1 MRTHVADHETLARI
15 AFTLEV
21 MAGISKLEWDS
32 EAGEYTTD
40 SVKAMVD
47 SMVDSG
53 SYGIR
58 IPKGSAVACT
68 KLGANAG
75 IAVPTPGIVGRAAID
90 PYVGIPTFWFIEVN
104 GTVDAGGSFHVTGV
118 NGDGRFRRDG
128 SNGDVWILAPVL
140 YEVFDAT
147 QADYVTHFISKTK
160 LSGMTAQPGA
170 YLPDGSLRP
179 FMVYAKYP
187 MVNNG
192 GTPASISGLKPWN
205 RNVSHNSLITQ
216 CKTATT
222 GYAGKSY
229 ADDWYVKTMFL
240 MKYATKHSQSVF
252 AGCTSYDRQ
261 YSVTVAE
268 SNVTRVIVSK
278 ANAAN
283 LLVGSACM
291 LGTHTGNNDRNTAS
305 NYDVFD
311 GLKIVKIEDY
321 DSGNSAVYF
330 DAPAAFTTAVG
341 YFLSSSPWHTGA
353 CDAVE
358 GDGSP
363 TNPLSGAEPFV
374 LQGIELGHG
383 LYEILGDVIL
393 YSDGTNGEEICLNP
407 DSRNEAT
414 SVTANYTHTG
424 KYLPTGET
432 AGWKYPLY
440 PDRAD
445 GLFFGTETGASQ
457 TTGMCD
463 GSYTVAQATAGS
475 YEWLGLGVLG
485 NGGIAGLWC
494 VSGNFGLGI
503 SYWHLGSRLSGL
515 GRKRGVNSV

>member
-1 MRTHVADHETLARI
+1 MRTHVFSEETGRRI
-15 AFTLEV
+15 AFALEA
-21 MAGISKLEWDS
+21 MIGLNMLEWDS
-32 EAGEYTTD
+32 SSGEYTNE
-40 SVKAMVD
+40 SIKAWLD
-47 SMVDSG
+47 SMADSA

-75 IAVPTPGIVGRAAID
+75 IGVPTPGIIGRAAVD
-90 PYVGIPTFWFIEVN
+90 QYVGTPAF
-104 GTVDAGGSFHVTGV
+104 FHVDV
-118 NGDGRFRRDG
+118 NATIDADGGYHVKGIEGDGRFRRDG
-128 SNGDVWILAPVL
+128 TNGNVWVLAPVL
-140 YEVFDAT
+140 YEVFDST
-147 QADYVTHFISKTK
+147 PTDYVTHFISKAK
-160 LSGMTAQPGA
+160 LSGMSAQPGA
-170 YLPDGSLRP
+170 YLPDGSMRP
-179 FMVYAKYP
+179 FILYAKYP
-187 MVNNG
+187 LVNYNG
-192 GTPASISGLKPWN
+192 AASVSGLKPWN

-216 CKTATT
+216 CATATT
-222 GYAGKSY
+222 GYAGKSF
-229 ADDWYVKTMFL
+229 ADDWYVKTMFM

-252 AGCTSYDRQ
+252 TGCTSYDRQ

-268 SNVTRVIVSK
+268 SNVTRVIISK

-311 GLKIVKIEDY
+311 GLKILKIEDY
-321 DSGNSAVYF
+321 DANNSAVYF
-330 DAPAAFTTAVG
+330 DAAATFTTAVG

-363 TNPLSGAEPFV
+363 FNPLSGCEPFV
-374 LQGIELGHG
+374 MQGIELGHG

-393 YSDGTNGEEICLNP
+393 YSDGASGEEICLNY

-424 KYLPTGET
+424 KYLPTGSV

-440 PDRAD
+440 PDRAG
-445 GLFFGTETGASQ
+445 GLFFGIGTGASQ

-463 GSYTVAQATAGS
+463 GSYAVAQATAGS
-475 YEWLGLGVLG
+475 YEWLGLGGLNRGG
-485 NGGIAGLWC
+485 NAGLWY
-494 VSGNFGLGI
+494 VNGNHGFGDTL
-503 SYWHLGSRLSGL
+503 WNFGSRLSGL
-515 GRKRGVNSV
+515 GRKRG